1 MSDRLPSGARSWPS
15 GVGEATE
22 PPAEHTELAALVAR
36 STLIGADPTLVL
48 HGGGNTSAKGTVR
61 DHLGRVTEV
70 LWVKGSG
77 ADLYQS
83 TAADYPALRLADLL
97 PLRHR
102 TGMADE
108 EMVDAVTRA
117 LLDPGARRPSV
128 ETLLHA
134 FLPYRHVDHVHA
146 DAICALTMS
155 PHAPQVTAE
164 ALGEGFAYVDWLRP
178 GFALSSVVA
187 DLADRDGIVL
197 AHHGLVVWADTS
209 EECYQRTVATV
220 ARAAEYLDAQGR
232 RRGVTARSSAVD
244 SGNLGDVP
252 VGDMPVGDVPA
263 VDEELRTLLLRL
275 RGRLSRDQRRILYRD
290 SRLAALTTRSDLASV
305 VAAGVSSA
313 DHMLRIGTRS
323 LVISADPQA
332 AEAAIDHHEQQVQ
345 AVQQRHRDL
354 LPLTGG
360 HEPLPRVL
368 LLREVGAITTGLN
381 PAEARIRADIATR
394 THASAAMALDAFG
407 SALPLGERDTV
418 DFDYWPLELYKLT
431 LRPPPRPLAG
441 SIVIVTGAGSGIG
454 RAIAEH
460 LAAVGACLVLADLN
474 AMSVS
479 AVADSLAGAP
489 GGRPEVVIGDQSDP
503 TVAANTIHAA
513 IDAFGGVDGVVLNA
527 GIGVTGRIT
536 DLTDEQWERALRV
549 NLTSAF
555 LLTRAALRALT
566 AQGIGGSLVYIASKN
581 AFAPG
586 AGFGAYSASK
596 AAMIQLMRIAALEGG
611 AAGIRANAVNPD
623 AVFDNSG
630 LWDERLR
637 SERAAAHGIEPEQ
650 LADFYAGR
658 TLLRQPVTTVNV
670 AQTVGF
676 LLSEE
681 SSRTTGA
688 VLPVD
693 SGVAAAFP
701 R

>member
-1 MSDRLPSGARSWPS
+1 VSDPRPGPPTPEPGA
-15 GVGEATE
+15 GLATE
-22 PPAEHTELAALVAR
+22 PGAGHPELAALIAR
-36 STLIGADPTLVL
+36 SAKIGADPTLVL

-61 DHLGRVTEV
+61 DHLGRPTEV

-77 ADLYQS
+77 ADLRQS
-83 TAADYPALRLADLL
+83 TAVDYPALRLAELL
-97 PLRHR
+97 PLRER
-102 TGMADE
+102 PGMADE
-108 EMVDAVTRA
+108 AMVDAVTRA

-134 FLPYRHVDHVHA
+134 FLPHRHVDHVHA

-155 PHAPQVTAE
+155 PHGPQVTAE

-178 GFALSSVVA
+178 GFALSAVVA
-187 DLADRDGIVL
+187 ELADREGIVL

-220 ARAAEYLDAQGR
+220 ARAADYLAAQG
-232 RRGVTARSSAVD
+232 GHHHHAARPGAE
-244 SGNLGDVP
+244 VP
-252 VGDMPVGDVPA
+252 GEA
-263 VDEELRTLLLRL
+263 ELRTLLLRL
-275 RGRLSRDQRRILYRD
+275 RGRLSRNGRRILRTD
-290 SRLAALTTRSDLASV
+290 TRLAALTARSDLPAV

-323 LVISADPQA
+323 LVIPADPQA
-332 AEAAIDHHEQQVQ
+332 ASAAIDQHEEQMR
-345 AVQQRHRDL
+345 AVQERHRDL
-354 LPLTGG
+354 LPPAGG

-368 LLREVGAITTGLN
+368 LLPAVGAITTGLN

-394 THASAAMALDAFG
+394 THMTAAMARDAFG
-407 SALPLGERDTV
+407 SALPLAERDTV

-441 SIVIVTGAGSGIG
+441 SVVIVTGAGSGIG
-454 RAIAEH
+454 RAVAQQ
-460 LAAVGACLVLADLN
+460 LAAAGAALVLADLN
-474 AMSVS
+474 GTSVT
-479 AVADSLAGAP
+479 AAADSLGDAP
-489 GGRPEVVIGDQSDP
+489 GGRPEVVVGDQSDP
-503 TVAANTIHAA
+503 EVVAHTVHAA

-527 GIGVTGRIT
+527 GIGVTGRLT

-611 AAGIRANAVNPD
+611 PAGIRANAVNPD

-630 LWDERLR
+630 LWDAQLR
-637 SERAAAHGIEPEQ
+637 AERAAAHGIEPDR
-650 LADFYAGR
+650 LADFYTGR
-658 TLLRQPVTTVNV
+658 TLLRRPVTTVDV
-670 AQTVGF
+670 AHTVGF